1 MSERLHNDAAVA
13 HPAPNRNRAS
23 WLIVAVGL
31 VLAPAAWFLQ
41 LNASF
46 LLGAARCP
54 GAPLGP
60 PAAITHA
67 ATVAAGIAAAVL
79 AVLALAS
86 AARVW
91 SQTRTEAPGDHHA
104 ALTAGHGRTRFL
116 GLAGIIIS
124 CIFLVAVG
132 FSLFVPWMVR
142 ACGA

>member
-1 MSERLHNDAAVA
+1 MSERLHAGAAVA

-23 WLIVAVGL
+23 WLVIVAGL

-54 GAPLGP
+54 GAPAGP

-67 ATVAAGIAAAVL
+67 AIVVAGIAAAVL

-91 SQTRTEAPGDHHA
+91 SRTSTEGPGDYHA
-104 ALTAGHGRTRFL
+104 ALTSGHGRTRFL
-116 GLAGIIIS
+116 GLAGLIVS

>member
-1 MSERLHNDAAVA
+1 MSERLHTGAPVA

-23 WLIVAVGL
+23 WLIVAAGL

-41 LNASF
+41 LNTSF

-54 GAPLGP
+54 GGP
-60 PAAITHA
+60 PGPPSAITHA
-67 ATVAAGIAAAVL
+67 AIVATGIVAAVL

-91 SQTRTEAPGDHHA
+91 SRTRAEGPGDYHA
-104 ALTAGHGRTRFL
+104 ALTSGHGRTRFL
-116 GLAGIIIS
+116 GLAGLIVS

-132 FSLFVPWMVR
+132 FSMVVPWMVR

>member
-1 MSERLHNDAAVA
+1 MSERLHNGAAVA
-13 HPAPNRNRAS
+13 HPAPNRDRVS
-23 WLIVAVGL
+23 WPIVAAGL
-31 VLAPAAWFLQ
+31 VVAPAAWFLQ

-46 LLGAARCP
+46 LLGAAHCP
-54 GAPLGP
+54 GAPPGP

-67 ATVAAGIAAAVL
+67 AIVAAGIAAAVL
-79 AVLALAS
+79 AVLALLS

-91 SQTRTEAPGDHHA
+91 ARTRAEGPGDHHA
-104 ALTAGHGRTRFL
+104 ALTTGHGRTRFL
-116 GLAGIIIS
+116 GLAGLIVS

>member
-1 MSERLHNDAAVA
+1 MSERLHTGAAIA

-23 WLIVAVGL
+23 WLIVAAGL
-31 VLAPAAWFLQ
+31 VLAPSAWFLQ

-54 GAPLGP
+54 GAPAGP
-60 PAAITHA
+60 AAAITHMA
-67 ATVAAGIAAAVL
+67 IVAGGIAAAVL

-91 SQTRTEAPGDHHA
+91 SRTRTEGPGDYHA
-104 ALTAGHGRTRFL
+104 ALTSGHGRTRFL
-116 GLAGIIIS
+116 GLAGLIVS